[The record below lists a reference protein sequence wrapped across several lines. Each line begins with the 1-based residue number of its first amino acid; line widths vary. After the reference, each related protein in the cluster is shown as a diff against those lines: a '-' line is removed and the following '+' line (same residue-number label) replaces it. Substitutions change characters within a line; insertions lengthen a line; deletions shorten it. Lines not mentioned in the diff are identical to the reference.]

1 VMSLLRSMLAVLVG
15 SYLVLVTPLA
25 SADPPHISYIFPAG
39 GQRGTTVRFHV
50 GGHYLRDRC
59 PFEMLGPG
67 ILGPLELKRTDQTLW
82 FEGPR
87 IPMPASQAK
96 EDYPREQW
104 GQLKIDSSATAGFRR
119 WRVWTSQGVT
129 STMKFVVGDLPE
141 IVEEEIDGATV
152 PQSVELPVTIN
163 GRIFP
168 REDIDLWT
176 FQAKAGQHYVC
187 EVMAQRLGSPLDS
200 RLVVLDPSGQPVAEN
215 TDGIGKDALIR
226 FQAAQDGVYQVQ
238 IQDVE
243 FGGLQHYVY
252 RLSIRE
258 GFFVDHVYPLGGR
271 RGATIPVQLF
281 SRSGDARQ
289 IQLTMPK
296 TDSMNRLEPVR
307 VDGKVTNRFQFDVGD
322 LPEFQEDPSAA
333 EKATG
338 GTFDFPA
345 VVNGRISQLGQVDSW
360 RFTGKKDVTLL
371 FDLMAERLG
380 SPLDSVMRLLDADG
394 KQVARSDD
402 MSKNES
408 DSRFEVKLPRDGGYT
423 IEVKERF
430 ARRGGLQYA
439 YRLYVAPKSQEAP
452 SFSLQ
457 LPTDGVTLNRGGEA
471 KLKITATRRGGF
483 SGPIELDVL
492 NLPWGVT
499 AQAVSIAAKKNDATL
514 VLKSHEN
521 AKVRTV
527 RIQVMGSGEIEPAR
541 QVAETARTAAGSTD
555 DMELDHCMLA
565 VSMATPFK
573 VVGEFETKY
582 AARGSTY
589 RRHYRI
595 ERGGF
600 AGPLEI
606 RMADRQVRHLQG
618 IQGGSVIVPAGQS
631 EFDYAV
637 HLAPWMEVGRT
648 SRTCVTAIGFLKD
661 EEGKEHEISYT
672 SHEQNDQVILL
683 VDPGQL
689 DVKIQPRSV
698 AWSPGASLDLAVQ
711 LGRGQGLN
719 EAARVELV
727 VPSHIQG
734 VHAEPLIIPAG
745 KTRGVMKIY
754 YDKTGHGPFNMP
766 LTVRATVLVNREP
779 YTAERKLDVFA
790 PR

>member
-1 VMSLLRSMLAVLVG
+1 MMSLLRSMLAIFVASFVALIASGV
-15 SYLVLVTPLA
+15 
-25 SADPPHISYIFPAG
+25 SADPPHVSYIFPAG
-39 GQRGTTVRFHV
+39 GQQGTTIRFHV
-50 GGHYLRDRC
+50 GGHYLRDIC
-59 PFEMLGPG
+59 PFEMLGSG
-67 ILGPLELKRTDQTLW
+67 IQGPAQLKRSSETLW

-104 GQLKIDSSATAGFRR
+104 GQLKIDSNASVGFRR

-129 STMKFVVGDLPE
+129 PTMKFVVGDLPE
-141 IVEEEIDGATV
+141 IVEQEIDGTPV
-152 PQSVELPVTIN
+152 PQAVELPVTIN

-215 TDGIGKDALIR
+215 TDGIGKDALVR
-226 FQAAQDGVYQVQ
+226 FQAARDGVYQVQ

-252 RLSIRE
+252 RLTIRA

-281 SRSGDARQ
+281 SRAGDARQ
-289 IQLTMPK
+289 IELTMPK
-296 TDSMNRLEPVR
+296 TGSLNQVDPVR
-307 VDGKVTNRFQFDVGD
+307 VDGQVTNRFQFDVGD
-322 LPEFQEDPSAA
+322 LPEFQEDLSAA

-338 GTFDFPA
+338 GIFEFPA
-345 VVNGRISQLGQVDSW
+345 VINGRISQLGQVDIW
-360 RFTGKKDVTLL
+360 QFTGKKNTTLL

-394 KQVARSDD
+394 KQVAQSDD

-408 DSRFEVKLPRDGGYT
+408 DSRFEVKLPHDGDYT

-439 YRLYVAPKSQEAP
+439 YRLHVAPKSEEAP
-452 SFSLQ
+452 GFSLQ
-457 LPTDGVTLNRGGEA
+457 LPADGITLNRGEEV
-471 KLKITATRRGGF
+471 KLKITASRRGGF
-483 SGPIELDVL
+483 PGPIELDVL

-499 AQAVSIAAKKNDATL
+499 VQAVSIAAKKNDATL
-514 VLKSHEN
+514 VLKAHEN
-521 AKVRTV
+521 ARVRVV
-527 RIQVMGSGEIEPAR
+527 RIQVVGRAAITPDQ
-541 QVAETARTAAGSTD
+541 QVVETARTAVGSPD
-555 DMELDHCMLA
+555 DMELNQCMLA
-565 VSMATPFK
+565 VSMPTPFK

-589 RRHYRI
+589 RRHFRI
-595 ERGGF
+595 ERSGF
-600 AGPLEI
+600 EGPLEI

-618 IQGGSVIVPAGQS
+618 LQGGAVIVSADQS

-648 SRTCVTAIGFLKD
+648 SRTCVTAIGFVKD
-661 EEGKEHEISYT
+661 EQGKKHEISYT
-672 SHEQNDQVILL
+672 SHGQNDQVILL

-698 AWSPGASLDLAVQ
+698 AWSPGATLDLAVQ
-711 LGRGQGLN
+711 LGRGQGLDG
-719 EAARVELV
+719 AARVELV

-734 VHAEPLIIPAG
+734 VHADPLIIPAG
-745 KTRGVMKIY
+745 KTRGVMTIV

-766 LTVRATVLVNREP
+766 LTVRATVPVNREP